1 MAADP
6 SAPGRPYLGSG
17 ATVATI
23 NEALRPEDRARFT
36 AARESARRA
45 GDLEAER
52 VAVERWRGIAIL
64 QSDPDRFAE
73 TVRRLA
79 ERKTG
84 RAVAPDEPLS
94 VTRRAAGL

>member
-6 SAPGRPYLGSG
+6 SAPGRPYLGPG
-17 ATVATI
+17 ATAAAI
-23 NEALRPEDRARFT
+23 SEALLPEDRARFA

-45 GDLEAER
+45 GDLDAER

-64 QSDPDRFAE
+64 QSDPERFAA
-73 TVRRLA
+73 TARRLA

-84 RAVAPDEPLS
+84 RAVPPDESLA